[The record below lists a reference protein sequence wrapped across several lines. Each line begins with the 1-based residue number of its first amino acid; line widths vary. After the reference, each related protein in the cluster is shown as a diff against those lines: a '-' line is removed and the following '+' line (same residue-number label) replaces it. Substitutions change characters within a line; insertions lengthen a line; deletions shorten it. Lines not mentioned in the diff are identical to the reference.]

1 MAVVVR
7 LRRMGTNKQPFF
19 RVVAADE
26 RCSNKG
32 RFLET
37 LGWYNPRKE
46 GVNYD
51 LNLERIDYWKGVGA
65 RTTETVDSLIKKAR
79 SGDKRPE
86 AAQPNTTGKVRKIS
100 DLPEEPAEATA
111 DQAQVEEEPAAAAE
125 ADGEAASVETA
136 DAEETDQA
144 NVGEAGATEAQDEET
159 VASQPDEGAEP
170 AEAKKEESEAASAA
184 SEEEAGEEDKEESS

>member
-65 RTTETVDSLIKKAR
+65 RTTETVDSLISKAR
-79 SGDKRPE
+79 RGDKEPE
-86 AAQPNTTGKVRKIS
+86 VAEPASSGKARKIS
-100 DLPEEPAEATA
+100 DLPEESAAAVKEEPLVASDA
-111 DQAQVEEEPAAAAE
+111 EEEDTAA
-125 ADGEAASVETA
+125 ETA
-136 DAEETDQA
+136 DAELAEQT
-144 NVGEAGATEAQDEET
+144 
-159 VASQPDEGAEP
+159 ASED
-170 AEAKKEESEAASAA
+170 SEAAELKDEKDEAA
-184 SEEEAGEEDKEESS
+184 EPEEENEAVEAEEDEAEAESSTPEEEDKEASS